1 MLNSVSAFGC
11 LGARKVPG
19 VCPRKNNGGKTKS
32 GRFRP
37 QERKEREKG
46 KEICF
51 KELPLIEEVS
61 VFLMPE
67 RHGKMRN
74 TT

>member
-1 MLNSVSAFGC
+1 MLKISIGLRLFWSMKE
-11 LGARKVPG
+11 KVKKEG
-19 VCPRKNNGGKTKS
+19 

-37 QERKEREKG
+37 QERKETEKG

-74 TT
+74 TN

>member
-1 MLNSVSAFGC
+1 MLKVSTGLRLFLNPERGIY
-11 LGARKVPG
+11 K
-19 VCPRKNNGGKTKS
+19 KES
-32 GRFRP
+32 GRSRP
-37 QERKEREKG
+37 QERKETEKG

-51 KELPLIEEVS
+51 KELPLIEEVN

-74 TT
+74 TN